1 MSPPI
6 APAGYRMRFQHYS
19 MTKGIITNS
28 ICVMDREHTIYG
40 ETDLNDK
47 YFIRFVITHVL
58 HNPLLP
64 SRPFLFPPSQAVATN
79 RHFTHYNTRQL
90 PDSNPHSYFPHSS
103 PVPRDSPL
111 RWLRLQSFSESHQST
126 LPARRGRAATVFRC
140 TCGMIQSSP
149 PEPYDGES

>member
-6 APAGYRMRFQHYS
+6 APVGYRMRFRHYFVI
-19 MTKGIITNS
+19 KGIVTNS

-40 ETDLNDK
+40 EAALSNG

-58 HNPLLP
+58 HNPLLS

-79 RHFTHYNTRQL
+79 RQFTHYNTRQL
-90 PDSNPHSYFPHSS
+90 PDSNLHSCFPHSS
-103 PVPRDSPL
+103 PTPRDSPL
-111 RWLRLQSFSESHQST
+111 RWLRLQSFSESHRST
-126 LPARRGRAATVFRC
+126 LPARRGRVATPFRC
-140 TCGMIQSSP
+140 TCGTIQSFP